1 VRATRTLVLSAVF
14 LVGVLCGTSSV
25 GADPR
30 AAGGYRII
38 VNAANTVEAVDR
50 RFVSDAF
57 FKKTTRWPNDL
68 FIRPVDQSAD
78 SASRRAFS
86 EDVLKRSVA
95 AVKSYWQQMVFSGR
109 GVPPP
114 ELDSDAEV
122 VKFVVLNPGAIGY
135 VSPGANVAG
144 AKTISVR

>member
-14 LVGVLCGTSSV
+14 LALVCRGTSSV
-25 GADPR
+25 R
-30 AAGGYRII
+30 AESRGSAGYRVI
-38 VNAANTVEAVDR
+38 VNVANPVDAVDR
-50 RFVSDAF
+50 RFVSEAF

-68 FIRPVDQSAD
+68 LIRPVDQSSD

-86 EDVLKRSVA
+86 EDVMKRSVA

-114 ELDSDAEV
+114 ELDDDAEV
-122 VKFVVLNPGAIGY
+122 VKFVVRNPGAIGY
-135 VSPGANVAG
+135 VSPGANVTG
-144 AKTISVR
+144 AKTIAVR